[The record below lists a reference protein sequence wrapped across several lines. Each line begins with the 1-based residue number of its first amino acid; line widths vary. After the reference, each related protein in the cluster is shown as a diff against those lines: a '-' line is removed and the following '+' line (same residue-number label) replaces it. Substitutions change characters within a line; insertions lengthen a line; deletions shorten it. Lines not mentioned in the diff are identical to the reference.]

1 MTDEQKKLVEENHA
15 LIYQVIRDMGLPIE
29 EYYDLGAIGLCKAA
43 IHYKSDKTSFST
55 FAYTCIKNE
64 IMYDYRTRKYK
75 KRAMN
80 EWLIS
85 YETKVRSKDG
95 AEDLTLFDQL
105 KSDVSVENEALSHV
119 MYTELIDQLGKTDS
133 KVIPLFQLG
142 LKQREIAEIMGVTQ
156 ANISRVRRRIEKIV
170 LCE

>member
-29 EYYDLGAIGLCKAA
+29 EHYDLGAIGLCKAA

-85 YETKVRSKDG
+85 YETRVRSKDG
-95 AEDLTLFDQL
+95 AEELTWVDQL

-133 KVIPLFQLG
+133 KVIPLFRLG

>member
-133 KVIPLFQLG
+133 KVIPLFRLG

>member
-1 MTDEQKKLVEENHA
+1 M
-15 LIYQVIRDMGLPIE
+15 
-29 EYYDLGAIGLCKAA
+29 
-43 IHYKSDKTSFST
+43 
-55 FAYTCIKNE
+55 
-64 IMYDYRTRKYK
+64 
-75 KRAMN
+75 
-80 EWLIS
+80 
-85 YETKVRSKDG
+85 
-95 AEDLTLFDQL
+95 FDQL

-133 KVIPLFQLG
+133 KDDSIIPAW